1 MDSRSEIH
9 SLVQAF
15 SNNTITEADFH
26 HLLDLVADLDDD
38 TVQSYFLETQS
49 IRIKDEIEF
58 REQRMQR
65 VQHELNRKVDA
76 LQAESSPLVQKKGQR
91 VRLNAWAWSSIA
103 AALLLFFGVG
113 YYLLEQIGPPQQTL
127 ASDLDHILPGS
138 NKAVIKIG
146 DEALNLDSDK
156 NALTIGS
163 DGLRYDDGSPLEG
176 GVLSQGQ
183 KITIQIPR
191 GGQYHLVLSDGT
203 RVWLNSDSELS
214 YYPFEGKSSREVFL
228 KGEGYFE
235 VAHLKTKPFNVHL
248 GQEKITV
255 LGTKFNV
262 SNYSDAVSTK
272 ATLAEGAIAFA
283 SSSGTKRLI
292 PNQEISFSRKT
303 QQTSIKQVDV
313 SGALAWKN
321 GNFDFE
327 GDSFEAN
334 LAKIARWYD
343 IDIKCDKGVSDVELG
358 GRMSRGVRLSTFVNY
373 LKTNFGL
380 HCELNNN
387 RVLIIKN

>member
-26 HLLDLVADLDDD
+26 RLLDLVAELDDAAL
-38 TVQSYFLETQS
+38 QGYFLETQS
-49 IRIKDEIEF
+49 TRVKDEIEF

-65 VQHELNRKVDA
+65 IQDELNKKVDA
-76 LQAESSPLVQKKGQR
+76 LRGGNGLAVKKKGLL
-91 VRLNAWAWSSIA
+91 VKLSVLAWSSIA
-103 AALLLFFGVG
+103 AALVLFFGVG
-113 YYLLEQIGPPQQTL
+113 YYLLQQMNPQQPTL
-127 ASDLDHILPGS
+127 ASDLEQILPGS
-138 NKAVIKIG
+138 NKAFIKIG
-146 DEALNLDSDK
+146 DETLNLDAEK

-163 DGLRYDDGSPLEG
+163 DGLMYDDGSPLEG
-176 GVLSQGQ
+176 GALSQGQ

-235 VAHLKTKPFNVHL
+235 VAHLNTKPFNVHL
-248 GQEKITV
+248 GKEKITV

-262 SNYSDAVSTK
+262 SNYSDAVATV
-272 ATLAEGAIAFA
+272 ATLAEGSIAFS
-283 SSSGTKRLI
+283 SSSGTKRLA
-292 PNQEISFSRKT
+292 PNQEITFSHKT
-303 QQTSIKQVDV
+303 QEASVKQVDV

-321 GNFDFE
+321 GVFDFE

-343 IDIKCDKGVSDVELG
+343 IDIKCDQGLSDVELG

>member
-15 SNNTITEADFH
+15 SNNTITEADFYR
-26 HLLDLVADLDDD
+26 LLDLVADLDDD
-38 TVQSYFLETQS
+38 TLQSYFLENRST
-49 IRIKDEIEF
+49 RLKYEIEF
-58 REQRMQR
+58 QAHRMQY
-65 VQHELNRKVDA
+65 VQDKLNKKVDA
-76 LQAESSPLVQKKGQR
+76 WEEENGRQIKNERPFIKLHPF
-91 VRLNAWAWSSIA
+91 AWSSIA

-113 YYLLEQIGPPQQTL
+113 YYLLQQMNPQQQTL
-127 ASDLDHILPGS
+127 TSDLEHILPGS
-138 NKAVIKIG
+138 NKAFIKIG
-146 DEALNLDSDK
+146 DETLNLDSDK

-163 DGLRYDDGSPLEG
+163 NGLAYDDGSLLQG
-176 GVLSQGQ
+176 GTLSKEQ

-191 GGQYHLVLSDGT
+191 GGQYHLILSDGT

-235 VAHLKTKPFNVHL
+235 VAHLNAKPFSVHL
-248 GQEKITV
+248 GKEKITV
-255 LGTKFNV
+255 LGTRFNV
-262 SNYSDAVSTK
+262 SNYSDAVATV
-272 ATLAEGAIAFA
+272 ATLAEGVIAFT
-283 SSSGTKRLI
+283 SSSGTEKLT
-292 PNQEISFSRKT
+292 PNQQLSFFHKT
-303 QQTSIKQVDV
+303 QETNVKQVDV

-321 GNFDFE
+321 GVFDFE

>member
-1 MDSRSEIH
+1 MNP
-9 SLVQAF
+9 Q
-15 SNNTITEADFH
+15 
-26 HLLDLVADLDDD
+26 
-38 TVQSYFLETQS
+38 
-49 IRIKDEIEF
+49 
-58 REQRMQR
+58 
-65 VQHELNRKVDA
+65 
-76 LQAESSPLVQKKGQR
+76 
-91 VRLNAWAWSSIA
+91 
-103 AALLLFFGVG
+103 
-113 YYLLEQIGPPQQTL
+113 QQTL
-127 ASDLDHILPGS
+127 TSDLEHILPGS
-138 NKAVIKIG
+138 NKAFIKIG
-146 DEALNLDSDK
+146 DETLNLDSDK

-163 DGLRYDDGSPLEG
+163 NGLAYDDGSLLQG
-176 GVLSQGQ
+176 GTLSKEQ

-191 GGQYHLVLSDGT
+191 GGQYHLILSDGT

-235 VAHLKTKPFNVHL
+235 VAHLNAKPFSVHL
-248 GQEKITV
+248 GKEKITV
-255 LGTKFNV
+255 LGTRFNV
-262 SNYSDAVSTK
+262 SNYSDAVATV
-272 ATLAEGAIAFA
+272 ATLAEGVIAFT
-283 SSSGTKRLI
+283 SSSGTEKLT
-292 PNQEISFSRKT
+292 PNQQLSFFHKT
-303 QQTSIKQVDV
+303 QETNVKQVDV

-321 GNFDFE
+321 GVFDFE